1 MGRTGGRGE
10 TAAQTAAGVTC
21 SPTPASPNPCLLPTW
36 RSAGTRETAGPQVTP
51 AVWSEESLVQDP
63 QRSWDRKACC
73 YGWGLQQAS
82 PSSMGAH
89 FHKCVP
95 VCATHWPQP
104 GSTEAAPSPASQPIH
119 LQATGLLQRP
129 PGPTRSIPSA
139 QTSWRSGQQD
149 SAHNFT
155 DEETNHQLSENRGWA
170 GAIALCSRGWAGSIP
185 RREGPRYGLASA
197 LLHGCTC
204 PWCSFSH
211 DPHVSFEGLSGNEHG
226 QCLRSHSRWGER
238 PPAQNKCVS

>member
-10 TAAQTAAGVTC
+10 TAAQTAASVTC

-36 RSAGTRETAGPQVTP
+36 RSPGTRETAGPQVTR

-89 FHKCVP
+89 FH
-95 VCATHWPQP
+95 AP
-104 GSTEAAPSPASQPIH
+104 GSVGHTLAPAWQYGGGPLSSFTAHPP
-119 LQATGLLQRP
+119 ATGLLQRP
-129 PGPTRSIPSA
+129 SCPTRSIPFA

-149 SAHNFT
+149 RAHNFT

-170 GAIALCSRGWAGSIP
+170 GATALCGRGRAGSTP

-197 LLHGCTC
+197 LLHGCT
-204 PWCSFSH
+204 
-211 DPHVSFEGLSGNEHG
+211 
-226 QCLRSHSRWGER
+226 R
-238 PPAQNKCVS
+238 P